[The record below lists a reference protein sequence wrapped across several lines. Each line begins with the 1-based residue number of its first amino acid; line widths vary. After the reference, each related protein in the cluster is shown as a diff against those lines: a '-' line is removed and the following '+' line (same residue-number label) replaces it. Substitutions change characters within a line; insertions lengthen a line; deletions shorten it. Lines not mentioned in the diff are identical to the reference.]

1 MEQETFLKNSMFMR
15 SHQNDWGGRAQV
27 RRVAQEKDE
36 VG

>member
-15 SHQNDWGGRAQV
+15 SHQNYWGGRAQV
-27 RRVAQEKDE
+27 SRVAQEKDE